1 MELKSQ
7 MKALNYTKR
16 LLTGD
21 TDRMLPWQE
30 EPQKPAFSQQNRR
43 TVPLPRSTPEQQGVS
58 SAQLEQLVRQ
68 LAEIPGAA
76 VHNLIVIRHGR
87 RIFSAGF
94 APYSPDLWHVT
105 HSLCKSVTGTAIGL
119 LWDEGNLK
127 LDEPLSALFP
137 EHINMFTSRRTR
149 MLTVR
154 NLLAMCSGV
163 NFREAG
169 AVLEKDW
176 VRSFFEAEVQFEPG
190 TRFDYNSMNSYLLAA
205 IVRRRTGQSV
215 LEYLTPRLFDPLGFG
230 PVAWETCPLG
240 TEKGGWGMYMM
251 PEDMGKLALLYLNG
265 GVWHSPDGTSRRIL
279 SESWVRQATTARIR
293 GEQGAYG
300 YQMWPLE
307 GGAFTLNGMFGQYA
321 AAFPQTDTVVVLNSG
336 SANLFTDSPAFTLLK
351 KIFRDSASFSET
363 ALPDDPPAAQRLARC
378 SNRLVFG
385 RTAPG
390 DLPAAAPLRWYQ
402 RLAQK
407 LLPPP
412 PPAAPT
418 EAETAARLLAGR
430 SFTARDNRAGL
441 LPLIV
446 QCMQGNHTPGLQAV
460 SFVMEADTLTM
471 RWQENNQVYALPLCF
486 DHPCPCVLEIGGEEW
501 RAAAVCRMTH
511 DEDDHPVLKLLVC
524 LPEHSSTRILKFF
537 LLPEG
542 VQLQFD
548 ESPSMLGALRQMEGN
563 PQAEMFLQVFKDI
576 SFARHQVLQFC
587 CPRLEL
593 QESSPS

>member
-21 TDRMLPWQE
+21 TNRMLPWQE
-30 EPQKPAFSQQNRR
+30 EPQKPAFSRQERR
-43 TVPLPRSTPEQQGVS
+43 AVPLPVSTPEQQGIS

-76 VHNLIVIRHGR
+76 VHSLIVFRHGQR
-87 RIFSAGF
+87 VFSAGF
-94 APYSPDLWHVT
+94 APYSPDVWHVT

-119 LWDEGNLK
+119 LWDEGKLQ

-205 IVRRRTGQSV
+205 IVRRRTGQGV
-215 LEYLTPRLFDPLGFG
+215 MEYLTPRLFDPLGFG

-265 GVWHSPDGTSRRIL
+265 GVWHSPDGTTRRIL
-279 SESWVRQATTARIR
+279 SEAWARQATTARIR
-293 GEQGAYG
+293 GEQGTYG
-300 YQMWPLE
+300 YQIWPLE
-307 GGAFTLNGMFGQYA
+307 DGAFTMNGMFGQYA

-351 KIFRDSASFSET
+351 KTFSDPSSFSST
-363 ALPDDPPAAQRLARC
+363 PLPDDPPAAQSLSHCAGQ
-378 SNRLVFG
+378 LVFG
-385 RTAPG
+385 RAVPPKAAP
-390 DLPAAAPLRWYQ
+390 AVPLRWYQ

-412 PPAAPT
+412 PPAGPT
-418 EAETAARLLAGR
+418 EAETAVQLLAGR
-430 SFTARDNRAGL
+430 SFSARDNRAGL
-441 LPLIV
+441 LPLIA
-446 QCMQGNHTPGLQAV
+446 QCMQGNHTPGLQTV
-460 SFVMEADTLTM
+460 SFAVENDTLLM
-471 RWQENNQVYALPLCF
+471 RWQENSQTFLLPLCF
-486 DHPCPCVLEIGGEEW
+486 DRPRSCVLEIGGEEW
-501 RAAAVCRMTH
+501 KAAAVCRMTH

-524 LPEHSSTRILKFF
+524 FPEHSSTRILKFF

-548 ESPSMLGALRQMEGN
+548 ESPSMLGALRQMDSN
-563 PQAEMFLQVFKDI
+563 AQAEMFLQIFKDI
-576 SFARHQVLQFC
+576 SFARYQVLQFC

-593 QESSPS
+593 QEDASS